1 MFHGVQPTKKS
12 GIASGRIRRQT
23 AAVSRRSAGRAILL
37 GGLICGVLDIS
48 SAIVIAIAGGGSPV
62 RMLQGIA
69 GALLGPVTYEH
80 GFATAAMGLAMHF
93 CVALTAAAVF
103 YLVSRGIPAL
113 VDRAWIAGIIFGFV
127 WLLVM
132 YRGVIPLSQVVRTL
146 YLSNVR
152 RTLPPL
158 WPLPFFVHIFCVG
171 LPIALAVRDFGP
183 PPRGSKS
190 RGSKIAA

>member
-1 MFHGVQPTKKS
+1 
-12 GIASGRIRRQT
+12 
-23 AAVSRRSAGRAILL
+23 
-37 GGLICGVLDIS
+37 
-48 SAIVIAIAGGGSPV
+48 
-62 RMLQGIA
+62 
-69 GALLGPVTYEH
+69 
-80 GFATAAMGLAMHF
+80 MGLAMHF

-113 VDRAWIAGIIFGFV
+113 VDRAWIAGIVFGFV

-183 PPRGSKS
+183 APRGSKS